1 MSEEP
6 RPEGTEADASG
17 EPHEPEAPAGP
28 DAPTARPPAP
38 PATQE
43 WTSPGWSPPGP
54 TPQTAAP
61 GPAPQPGPGY
71 PQTPPPGYPPQH
83 SQTPP
88 PGYPPAYSQTPPPAY
103 PPQYRQSPPPGYP
116 PQYGRPAQPSSPAP
130 QPGPAAPAEG
140 WYPQQPHYA
149 PGWQAPVG
157 PPPRTGR
164 RGTRIALG
172 VIAGIAAVA
181 LVVGGVVGGRYWL
194 ETRPLGEVTTPM
206 TVHAGRLSTGHC
218 LASLPA
224 DGTVRSVRVVPCS
237 DPHVAEVV
245 GARPLSGTSW
255 PGAQQ
260 VTTELEKWCEM
271 DTAEQDLGLRPVV
284 WGPTEQGWN
293 QGDRTGLCLAWL
305 PSGTMRGSFTA
316 NEKVTAP

>member
-6 RPEGTEADASG
+6 RPQDADAPATG
-17 EPHEPEAPAGP
+17 EPDQPPA
-28 DAPTARPPAP
+28 AP

-43 WTSPGWSPPGP
+43 WASPGWSPPA
-54 TPQTAAP
+54 QARQSAAP
-61 GPAPQPGPGY
+61 APAPQAGPGQPPSAPPPAQPGY
-71 PQTPPPGYPPQH
+71 PAQTPPSGYPPQYGQTPPPGYPPQYG
-83 SQTPP
+83 QNPP
-88 PGYPPAYSQTPPPAY
+88 SGY
-103 PPQYRQSPPPGYP
+103 PPQYGQTPPPGYP
-116 PQYGRPAQPSSPAP
+116 PQYGRTP
-130 QPGPAAPAEG
+130 QPGRPQPGEG
-140 WYPQQPHYA
+140 WYPQQAHYA

-157 PPPRTGR
+157 PPPATGR

-172 VIAGIAAVA
+172 VIAGIAAVT

-194 ETRPLGEVTTPM
+194 ETRPLGEVTKPM
-206 TVHAGRLSTGHC
+206 TVHAGRLDTGHC

-237 DPHVAEVV
+237 DPHAAEVV
-245 GARPLSGTSW
+245 GARPLSGASW

-271 DTAEQDLGLRPVV
+271 DTAEQQLGLRPVV
-284 WGPTEQGWN
+284 WAPTEQGWN

-316 NEKVTAP
+316 NEQVTVP